1 MRRFSKFQLAHDT
14 AFYGVVES
22 NFEICA
28 AKAQAPAVFFVPA
41 LRLFPFSDAGA
52 RGRGT
57 GTGQSRPSRIGP
69 GLFRRAE
76 LRAQGAHLPPCHEC
90 DLLFGIRPVSLRWFF
105 EDPCHALSP
114 GSARKKSAALRA
126 DAVLGR
132 DPILLRFVFA
142 PTPTA
147 SWQTADGF
155 PHVFRDCADPRC
167 IAARSGSQ
175 RACASFLS
183 PSSHS

>member
-1 MRRFSKFQLAHDT
+1 MIPHFTGLWRAILKSARQKRKLPLSSLSLRSDCFLFRCRR
-14 AFYGVVES
+14 
-22 NFEICA
+22 
-28 AKAQAPAVFFVPA
+28 
-41 LRLFPFSDAGA
+41 
-52 RGRGT
+52 T

-69 GLFRRAE
+69 GLFRRTE
-76 LRAQGAHLPPCHEC
+76 LRAQGAHLPPCHEFG
-90 DLLFGIRPVSLRWFF
+90 LFFFGIRPVSLRWFF

-175 RACASFLS
+175 RACASFPS